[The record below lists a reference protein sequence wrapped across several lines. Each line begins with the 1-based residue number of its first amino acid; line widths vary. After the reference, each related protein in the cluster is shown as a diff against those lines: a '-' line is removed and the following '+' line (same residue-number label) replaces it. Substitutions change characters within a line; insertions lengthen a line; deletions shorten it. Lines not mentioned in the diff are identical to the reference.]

1 MVVWF
6 VDTRSSAQAGSAKPG
21 LQSPHNRDYN
31 RRITGT
37 TIDAIRVGWGGPGRA
52 GARAR
57 ARTRAEARA
66 PRARAGFPA
75 PIRCCTRIG
84 AGCYY
89 YKTGTILATVIA
101 LTSCKSLVTSTV
113 TVHGLQPGVGV
124 VPT

>member
-1 MVVWF
+1 MSPVVVRF
-6 VDTRSSAQAGSAKPG
+6 VDTRSSAQAGCAKPG
-21 LQSPHNRDYN
+21 LQSTHNQDYN

-57 ARTRAEARA
+57 GRAGAGRGGPGRA
-66 PRARAGFPA
+66 GGPGWAGVGRGAGAGAGAGWAGARARARAGAQTGFPA

-89 YKTGTILATVIA
+89 
-101 LTSCKSLVTSTV
+101 
-113 TVHGLQPGVGV
+113 
-124 VPT
+124 